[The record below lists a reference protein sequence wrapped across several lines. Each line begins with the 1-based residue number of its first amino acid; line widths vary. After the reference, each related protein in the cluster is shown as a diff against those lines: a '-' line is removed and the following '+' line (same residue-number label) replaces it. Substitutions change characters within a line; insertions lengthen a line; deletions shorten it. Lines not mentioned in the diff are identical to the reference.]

1 MHNENEQFSFLMLSP
16 LVNCTALTMKTSNSS
31 KQRNGD
37 SIASHRA
44 MMKDTVE
51 KERSPPDRDRV
62 SFESFLEP
70 LSTLT
75 CRETQRGRA
84 GFKDYVRLA
93 IMKTSSPDTI
103 FKRAHSATMRTSHV
117 RCTLILPPQTN
128 FPPKSQL
135 TI

>member
-1 MHNENEQFSFLMLSP
+1 MLNEEEQSLFLNFSP
-16 LVNCTALTMKTSNSS
+16 LVNRAARTMKTSNSS

-62 SFESFLEP
+62 SFEPFLEP

-75 CRETQRGRA
+75 CKREAERENSFQRPRA
-84 GFKDYVRLA
+84 LGNHQDLQ
-93 IMKTSSPDTI
+93 P
-103 FKRAHSATMRTSHV
+103 
-117 RCTLILPPQTN
+117 
-128 FPPKSQL
+128 
-135 TI
+135 